1 MRRWRR
7 ARWLHMKATQ
17 GKNTVNEMVEHFT
30 GWILEAGGPLGRVL
44 SRGLACARRRHAC
57 EATDAVFPLP
67 LLPPLG
73 HPKVFCA
80 KGLASAGRAWVNVII
95 AALNF
100 FMQVPRRERSVPLH
114 RRLRTVGFMSNFVSP
129 CLGFWVS
136 LRIGPAMP
144 EFVSFSA

>member
-1 MRRWRR
+1 MQ
-7 ARWLHMKATQ
+7 ATL
-17 GKNTVNEMVEHFT
+17 GKNTVNEIVEHFI
-30 GWILEAGGPLGRVL
+30 GRVLEAGGPLGRVL
-44 SRGLACARRRHAC
+44 SKGLASARRRHAC

-67 LLPPLG
+67 MLPPSG
-73 HPKVFCA
+73 HPEVFRA
-80 KGLASAGRAWVNVII
+80 KGSASAGKAWVNVII